1 MYVRRGK
8 RLRTGLTIKKTNL
21 MLLKY
26 LNWLERYCEWLGWLR
41 ACQEMCT
48 DKPGQWD
55 SAGDIERWVDR

>member
-1 MYVRRGK
+1 
-8 RLRTGLTIKKTNL
+8 